1 MPPAGR
7 DYLVAYDVS
16 SPKRWRRVY
25 RLLHGYGDWVQLSVF
40 RCRLDPR
47 RRRRMEQELRAV
59 METAED
65 RLLIARLEEDGPTG
79 RTSEAGS
86 TGLDRVTAKRSP
98 ACRRPRRPAVLP
110 NYRMWHRVAAKQASL
125 TERPSLRGVLLILPD
140 SARVAQKRYRQ
151 GRYDRHP
158 E

>member
-7 DYLVAYDVS
+7 EYLVAYDVS

-59 METAED
+59 METDED
-65 RLLIARLEEDGPTG
+65 RLLIALLEQDGQT
-79 RTSEAGS
+79 AA
-86 TGLDRVTAKRSP
+86 DRAK
-98 ACRRPRRPAVLP
+98 ADRRA
-110 NYRMWHRVAAKQASL
+110 
-125 TERPSLRGVLLILPD
+125 LI
-140 SARVAQKRYRQ
+140 V
-151 GRYDRHP
+151 
-158 E
+158 

>member
-47 RRRRMEQELRAV
+47 RRRRMEQDLRAV
-59 METAED
+59 METSED
-65 RLLIARLEEDGPTG
+65 RLLIARLEEDGQT
-79 RTSEAGS
+79 AA
-86 TGLDRVTAKRSP
+86 DRAKSD
-98 ACRRPRRPAVLP
+98 RRA
-110 NYRMWHRVAAKQASL
+110 
-125 TERPSLRGVLLILPD
+125 LI
-140 SARVAQKRYRQ
+140 V
-151 GRYDRHP
+151 
-158 E
+158 